1 MTTLTR
7 LQTAPTYTKVALSGL
22 AIGILGLLIQWIA
35 DPPKFGIFP
44 PGILVIAVCGAL
56 VAFGTRWW
64 WTPIFA
70 TAIGI
75 WIVIGGFLSD
85 QLTENLAS
93 GDPGT
98 VTGNVV
104 MCVGLLL
111 AAVTG
116 VLAMIEGRRRSSSR
130 Q

>member
-7 LQTAPTYTKVALSGL
+7 LTTAPRNTKMALAGL

-56 VAFGTRWW
+56 VAFGARWW

-75 WIVIGGFLSD
+75 WIVIGGFLSG

-93 GDPGT
+93 GDLGT
-98 VTGNVV
+98 IIGNIV
-104 MCVGLLL
+104 MCLGLLL

-116 VLAMIEGRRRSSSR
+116 VLAMIEGRRRSSS